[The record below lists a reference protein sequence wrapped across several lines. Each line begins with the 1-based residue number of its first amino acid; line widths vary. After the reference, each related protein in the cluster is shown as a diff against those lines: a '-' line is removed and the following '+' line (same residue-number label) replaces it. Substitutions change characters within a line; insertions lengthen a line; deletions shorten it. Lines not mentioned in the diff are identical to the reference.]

1 MKKNDIP
8 DMTDKGWQGKHSKA
22 VVVKAIADGID
33 GTKMK
38 AFKDKLK
45 PEEIDAIAVYV
56 KKLK

>member
-1 MKKNDIP
+1 MS
-8 DMTDKGWQGKHSKA
+8 DKAWQGKHSKA
-22 VVVKAIADGID
+22 AIVKAIANGVD

-45 PEEIDAIAVYV
+45 PEEIDAVAAYV